1 MFTASAE
8 NTFKYLEGFCLV
20 KNIIV
25 KCCQFLSGRGKSVIR
40 QLMNFEPVIKG
51 AAVSNL
57 R

>member
-8 NTFKYLEGFCLV
+8 NTFKYLEGFYLV

-40 QLMNFEPVIKG
+40 QLMNFEPVFKG
-51 AAVSNL
+51 A
-57 R
+57 

>member
-25 KCCQFLSGRGKSVIR
+25 KCNCQFLSGRGKSVIR
-40 QLMNFEPVIKG
+40 QLMNFEPVFKG
-51 AAVSNL
+51 A
-57 R
+57 